1 VKILQISKHVHSLW
15 LDFEIKLKDGT
26 SVPRFVTS
34 YIIESNKKIFLIDT
48 ALKNSSKTILEYI
61 DSIGRNP
68 EEIQGVINT
77 HSHFDHIG
85 GNLFF
90 QEKYN
95 PIFYAHHLEVPYI
108 QDIELQHQERPVGEM
123 IHNVGGPISIDKTIG
138 EGDSLFLGD
147 LEIQIFH
154 TPGHSIGSISLFIPE
169 DRVFICGDV
178 LPEEGT
184 LPIYENVNSTLS
196 SLRKIERMDCIET
209 LLSSLSR
216 KVSKGEDVLKHIKSG
231 ENYLKKI
238 QSLID
243 KLKNDNKNLI
253 EITEITTMIFK
264 ELNLPKSGII
274 PIVLKSIQ
282 AHQN

>member
-1 VKILQISKHVHSLW
+1 MKILQISKHVHSLW

-48 ALKNSSKTILEYI
+48 ALKHSSKTILEYI

-108 QDIELQHQERPVGEM
+108 ENIELQHKERPVGEM
-123 IHNVGGPISIDKTIG
+123 VHNVGGPVSVDKTID
-138 EGDSLFLGD
+138 EGDVIFLEE
-147 LEIQIFH
+147 LAIQVFH
-154 TPGHSIGSISLFIPE
+154 TPGHSSGSISLYIPA

-184 LPIYENVNSTLS
+184 LPIYENVDKTFS
-196 SLRKIERMDCIET
+196 SLDKIKKIESLDI

-216 KVSKGEDVLKHIKSG
+216 KISKDKDVIKHIVSG
-231 ENYLKKI
+231 ENYLQRIQYLVDRFKKERS
-238 QSLID
+238 QSISTRQL
-243 KLKNDNKNLI
+243 
-253 EITEITTMIFK
+253 TEKVFR
-264 ELNLPKSGII
+264 ELDLHDTGIMT
-274 PIVLKSIQ
+274 IVETSIS
-282 AHQN
+282 AHL

>member
-1 VKILQISKHVHSLW
+1 MRISKHVHSLW
-15 LDFEIKLKDGT
+15 LDFEIRLKDGT

-48 ALKNSSKTILEYI
+48 ALKHSPKTILEYI
-61 DSIGRNP
+61 HSIGRNP

-95 PIFYAHHLEVPYI
+95 PLFYAHVLEVPYI
-108 QDIELQHQERPVGEM
+108 EDIELQHKERPVGEM
-123 IHNVGGPISIDKTIG
+123 IQNVRGPVSVNKTID
-138 EGDSLFLGD
+138 EGDSLFLEE
-147 LEIQIFH
+147 LEIKVFH
-154 TPGHSIGSISLFIPE
+154 TPGHSSGSISLYIPA

-184 LPIYENVNSTLS
+184 LPIYENVDKTFS
-196 SLRKIERMDCIET
+196 SLDKIKKIESLDI

-216 KVSKGEDVLKHIKSG
+216 KISKDKDIIKHIESG
-231 ENYLKKI
+231 ENYLQRIQYLVDRFKKERS
-238 QSLID
+238 QSISTRQL
-243 KLKNDNKNLI
+243 
-253 EITEITTMIFK
+253 TEKVFR
-264 ELNLPKSGII
+264 ELDLPETGIM
-274 PIVLKSIQ
+274 PIVETSIS
-282 AHQN
+282 AHL

>member
-1 VKILQISKHVHSLW
+1 MKILQISKHVHSLW

-48 ALKNSSKTILEYI
+48 ALKHSSKTILEYI

-108 QDIELQHQERPVGEM
+108 ENIELQHKERPVGEM
-123 IHNVGGPISIDKTIG
+123 VHNVRGPVSINKTID
-138 EGDSLFLGD
+138 EGDVIFLEE
-147 LEIQIFH
+147 LEIQVFH
-154 TPGHSIGSISLFIPE
+154 TPGHSSGSISLFIPE
-169 DRVFICGDV
+169 DGVLICGDV

-184 LPIYENVNSTLS
+184 LPIYEEVGVTYT
-196 SLRKIERMDCIET
+196 SLDKIKKIESLDI

-216 KVSKGEDVLKHIKSG
+216 KISKGKDIIKHIESG
-231 ENYLKKI
+231 KNYLQKI
-238 QSLID
+238 QYLVD
-243 KLKNDNKNLI
+243 R
-253 EITEITTMIFK
+253 FK
-264 ELNLPKSGII
+264 KESNQSISVKQLTKQVFRELGLPDAGII
-274 PIVLKSIQ
+274 PIVETSIS
-282 AHQN
+282 AHS